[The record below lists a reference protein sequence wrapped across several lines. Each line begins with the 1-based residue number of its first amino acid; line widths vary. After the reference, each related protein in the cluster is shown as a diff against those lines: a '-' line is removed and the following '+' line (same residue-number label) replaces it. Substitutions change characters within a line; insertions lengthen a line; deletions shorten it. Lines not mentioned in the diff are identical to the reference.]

1 MSKSV
6 PLFIADVLKVNAGA
20 DRDYCSGQLTYE
32 WFKAWCIA
40 NEIKPVSYVTMNKRL
55 RKEGVMIFTT
65 TGNQVKLL
73 NKRAFQIDSSE
84 KHSLIP
90 DVNAKHFSEK
100 EKVNWWREKLEL
112 TQNAGGLATP
122 LPTDGS
128 VL

>member
-20 DRDYCSGQLTYE
+20 DRDYCSGQQLYE
-32 WFKAWCIA
+32 WFKAWCA
-40 NEIKPVSYVTMNKRL
+40 TNEIKLVSYAIMSKRL
-55 RKEGVMIFTT
+55 RKEGVHVYNHV
-65 TGNQVKLL
+65 GNHFKLL